1 MEELCKKY
9 NRSNYIIWKL
19 KNDLG
24 VANKEKIHN
33 KLNAEYA
40 TNEVARLTKE
50 GKSIIEISKI
60 LNIAEPTVS
69 NYRRKAV
76 LKGMLK
82 PNVSKKNKLSNEI
95 KDNLVYLIESGKS
108 YEEILYMLKV
118 SKTTIYRY
126 RKKLNS

>member
-1 MEELCKKY
+1 MCKKY

-33 KLNAEYA
+33 KLNPEYA

-108 YEEILYMLKV
+108 YEEILDMLKV

-126 RKKLNS
+126 RKQ

>member
-1 MEELCKKY
+1 M
-9 NRSNYIIWKL
+9 
-19 KNDLG
+19 
-24 VANKEKIHN
+24 
-33 KLNAEYA
+33 
-40 TNEVARLTKE
+40 TKE

-108 YEEILYMLKV
+108 DEEILDMLKV